1 VVVQLRPSAMTR
13 PDTSSGGEPYLPSIT
28 CGFVN
33 NMPDGA
39 FDATE
44 RQFLRLLEAGSG
56 SELIDVRRYTV
67 AGVPRGKTVAAKI
80 AEHYAPA
87 AAIRHE
93 PPDLLIV
100 TGSNPVEARLEDEPY
115 WTDLVDLLT
124 WGSQEVPSM
133 FLSCLSA
140 HAALT
145 IFDGIERGR
154 LASKCTGVFTQHANV
169 MHPLTA
175 GLDPEVVLP
184 HSRTSAVPEVT
195 LRLAGYDIAIHSEAV
210 GWSVATKDVGAS
222 KVVLVQGHPE
232 YDPSSL
238 LREYHRDARR
248 YTHFEKDELPCL
260 PLHCVAAEDWDA
272 LQDLHHAITG
282 NQRDPAVLEAYPF
295 EDVGARAPWPWDHV
309 ATTLYANWLSV
320 LTKRSDRAHAR

>member
-1 VVVQLRPSAMTR
+1 VVVQLRPSATTR
-13 PDTSSGGEPYLPSIT
+13 PDTSSRGEFDLPPIT
-28 CGFVN
+28 CAFVN

-39 FDATE
+39 FEATE

-56 SELIDVRRYTV
+56 SQLIDVRRYTV
-67 AGVPRGKTVAAKI
+67 AGVPRGKTMAAKI
-80 AEHYAPA
+80 AEHYAPV
-87 AAIRHE
+87 AAIRQE

-115 WTDLVDLLT
+115 WPDLVDLLT
-124 WGSQEVPSM
+124 WGSREVPSM

-154 LASKCTGVFTQHANV
+154 LAAKCTGVFAQQSNS

-175 GLDPEVVLP
+175 GLDPEIVLP
-184 HSRTSAVPEVT
+184 HSRTSAVPEVA

-222 KVVLVQGHPE
+222 RVILVQGHPE

-248 YTHFEKDELPCL
+248 YTLFERDELPRL
-260 PLHCVAAEDWDA
+260 PLHCVAAEDWGG
-272 LQDLHHAITG
+272 LQDLHESITG

-320 LTKRSDRAHAR
+320 LVKRSDRAHAR

>member
-1 VVVQLRPSAMTR
+1 VVVQLRPSATTR
-13 PDTSSGGEPYLPSIT
+13 PGASSGGESYLPQIT
-28 CGFVN
+28 CAFVN

-56 SELIDVRRYTV
+56 SEVIDVRRYTV
-67 AGVPRGKTVAAKI
+67 AGVPRGKVIASKI
-80 AEHYAPA
+80 AEHYAPVA
-87 AAIRHE
+87 TIRQE

-100 TGSNPVEARLEDEPY
+100 TGSNPLELRLEDEPY
-115 WTDLVDLLT
+115 WPDLVDLLT
-124 WGSQEVPSM
+124 WGSQEIPSM

-140 HAALT
+140 HAALSA
-145 IFDGIERGR
+145 FDGIERGR
-154 LASKCTGVFTQHANV
+154 LDSKCTGVFPQQANLA
-169 MHPLTA
+169 HPLTV
-175 GLDPEVVLP
+175 GLDPEIVLP
-184 HSRTSAVPEVT
+184 HSRTSSVPEVA
-195 LRLAGYDIAIHSEAV
+195 LRRAGYDIAIRSEAV

-222 KVVLVQGHPE
+222 SVVLVQGHPE

-248 YTHFEKDELPCL
+248 YALHEKDELPCL
-260 PLHCVAAEDWDA
+260 PLHCVAAEDWGA
-272 LQDLHHAITG
+272 LLDLHQAITG